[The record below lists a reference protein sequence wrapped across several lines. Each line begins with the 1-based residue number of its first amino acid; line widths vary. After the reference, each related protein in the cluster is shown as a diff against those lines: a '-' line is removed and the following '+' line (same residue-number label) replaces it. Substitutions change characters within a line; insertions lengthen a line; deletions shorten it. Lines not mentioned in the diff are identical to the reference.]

1 MRHQKLSKRLSR
13 STAPR
18 RALLSNLVKSLFV
31 HERIQTTLPKA
42 KVASSFA
49 ERLITLAKR
58 KDLASQ
64 RRAAR
69 FLVDVGVVKKL
80 FRDIGPRFL
89 DRQGGYTRVIRLGRR
104 PGDRAYMAILELV
117 NRSEPPKPQEGNEGK
132 EEKAKG
138 KKELAEAKAS

>member
-1 MRHQKLSKRLSR
+1 MRHREISGRLSR
-13 STAPR
+13 ATAPR
-18 RALLSNLVKSLFV
+18 IALLRNLVKSLFL

-49 ERLITLAKR
+49 ERMITLAKK

-69 FLVDVGVVKKL
+69 FLVDLGIVKKL
-80 FRDIGPRFL
+80 FKEIGPRFL

-104 PGDRAYMAILELV
+104 PGDRAFMAILELV
-117 NRSEPPKPQEGNEGK
+117 NRSVVVKPEEGK
-132 EEKAKG
+132 EEKAKS